1 VSPPGDIPVEER
13 AGTSATCGRIGPF
26 VSFPLPVRP
35 LLPLLR
41 PPIQRFRI
49 LFVEDDPAWQHLVAT
64 GLAEH
69 GIDVHG
75 APGVARALES
85 IDAVRPDAVVLDA
98 ILPDGNGFDLCR
110 RVRALIGE
118 LPVPIL
124 VFSGRDDE
132 ASIERAFAAGAA
144 DFFVKSLQ
152 WKLLAERLAQL
163 VSAAQMRTELASSQR
178 RLDRAKGLA
187 LLAHETARRTRELS
201 SIDPLTGL
209 LNRKGFLSAAQALLD
224 APREDP
230 AQPAALLRI
239 DLDRFNRLND
249 TLGAAAGD
257 EALKEVATRLRQAFR
272 NLPRIVLAR
281 LASDEFALFFPEMR
295 TAAAAERAA
304 QIAMTELGRPLTCGG
319 LDCVVRAS
327 VGLTTTAVPMRADAL
342 LAQAGQALSAA
353 KSLGG
358 NCSRRFQAELGHA
371 DRERFDLEAALHQ
384 ALDRHELVLHYQPI
398 IDPRSRLLSGV
409 EALMRWQRDDRLLS
423 PREFIPIAEETGLIF
438 RMGEWAVAEALQQVR
453 RWQAAGLQVATVSV
467 NIHARHLEQPE
478 LARAVSQAF
487 DSTGLAPSTLE
498 LELTETGVMRDIKR
512 SLDSLQC
519 LKQLGVRLA
528 LDDFGTGY
536 SSLAYLTQLPI
547 DTLKIDR
554 SFVDK
559 LGEGGQSRAVVRSIT
574 ALAQALGL
582 STVAEG
588 VETRAQL
595 DSLRALGCDE
605 VQGYFYARP
614 MPAQELPGWTQR
626 FDGAVPGA
634 VCTGPGAALRAV
646 PGVGETAPRIRPDDP
661 VAELRL

>member
-1 VSPPGDIPVEER
+1 MS
-13 AGTSATCGRIGPF
+13 
-26 VSFPLPVRP
+26 
-35 LLPLLR
+35 LLPL
-41 PPIQRFRI
+41 PIRRFRI
-49 LFVEDDPAWQHLVAT
+49 LLVEDDPAWQHLVST

-85 IDAVRPDAVVLDA
+85 LDAVRPDAVVLDA

-110 RVRALIGE
+110 RIRARIGE
-118 LPVPIL
+118 RPVPIL

-201 SIDPLTGL
+201 SSDPLTGL

-224 APREDP
+224 APREDL
-230 AQPAALLRI
+230 AQPAALLLI

-257 EALKEVATRLRQAFR
+257 EVLKEVATRLRQAFR
-272 NLPRIVLAR
+272 NMPRIVLAR
-281 LASDEFALFFPEMR
+281 LASDEFALLFPAMR

-327 VGLTTTAVPMRADAL
+327 VGLATTAVPMRADAL

-358 NCSRRFQAELGHA
+358 NCARRFQAELGHA

-384 ALDRHELVLHYQPI
+384 ALDRNELVLHYQPI
-398 IDPRSRLLSGV
+398 IDPRSRRLSGV
-409 EALMRWQRDDRLLS
+409 EALMRWQRDDRLLT
-423 PREFIPIAEETGLIF
+423 PREFIPIAEETGLVF

-453 RWQAAGLQVATVSV
+453 RWQAAGLEVATVSV

-478 LARAVSQAF
+478 LARAVSQAL
-487 DSTGLAPSTLE
+487 DSTGLASSTLE

-512 SLDSLQC
+512 SLDSLQG

-595 DSLRALGCDE
+595 DSLRSLGCDE

-614 MPAQELPGWTQR
+614 MPAQELPGWTRR
-626 FDGAVPGA
+626 FDGTVPGA
-634 VCTGPGAALRAV
+634 VHTGPGVVLRAV
-646 PGVGETAPRIRPDDP
+646 PGAGDTARRVPPDDP
-661 VAELRL
+661 VGMLRL

>member
-1 VSPPGDIPVEER
+1 L
-13 AGTSATCGRIGPF
+13 A
-26 VSFPLPVRP
+26 LQ
-35 LLPLLR
+35 R
-41 PPIQRFRI
+41 PPIRRFRI
-49 LFVEDDPAWQHLVAT
+49 LLVEDDAAWQHLVAT

-85 IDAVRPDAVVLDA
+85 LDAVRPDAVVLDA

-110 RVRALIGE
+110 RIRARIGE
-118 LPVPIL
+118 QPVPIL

-132 ASIERAFAAGAA
+132 ASIERAFDAGAA

-163 VSAAQMRTELASSQR
+163 VTAAQMRTELASSQR
-178 RLDRAKGLA
+178 RLDRAKELA
-187 LLAHETARRTRELS
+187 LLAHETARRARELS
-201 SIDPLTGL
+201 NSDPLTGL
-209 LNRKGFLSAAQALLD
+209 LNRKGFLSVAQALLD
-224 APREDP
+224 VPREDP
-230 AQPAALLRI
+230 AKPAALLLI
-239 DLDRFNRLND
+239 DLDRFKRLND

-257 EALKEVATRLRQAFR
+257 DTLQQVATRLQQAFR
-272 NLPRIVLAR
+272 NMPDIVLAR
-281 LASDEFALFFPEMR
+281 LASDEFALLFPTMR
-295 TAAAAERAA
+295 TAVAAERAA
-304 QIAMTELGRPLTCGG
+304 QIAMTALRRPLTCGG

-327 VGLTTTAVPMRADAL
+327 VGLATAAAPMPAAAL
-342 LAQAGQALSAA
+342 LAQAGQALSEA

-398 IDPRSRLLSGV
+398 VDPRTRRLAGV

-423 PREFIPIAEETGLIF
+423 PRDFIPIAEETGLIY
-438 RMGEWAVAEALQQVR
+438 RMGEWAVGEALQQVR
-453 RWQAAGLQVATVSV
+453 RWRTAGLEVSTVSV

-478 LARAVSQAF
+478 LARAVSQAL
-487 DSTGLAPSTLE
+487 DATGLASSTLE

-512 SLDSLQC
+512 SLDSLQG

-559 LGEGGQSRAVVRSIT
+559 LGESGQSRAVVRSIT

-582 STVAEG
+582 STIAEG

-595 DSLRALGCDE
+595 DSLRTLGCDE

-614 MPAQELPGWTQR
+614 MPAQELPGWSRR
-626 FDGAVPGA
+626 FDGAVPEP
-634 VCTGPGAALRAV
+634 VRTGPAALAL
-646 PGVGETAPRIRPDDP
+646 PSAGVGVDPVRRAGPDDP
-661 VAELRL
+661 AGGLRLHGRA

>member
-1 VSPPGDIPVEER
+1 M
-13 AGTSATCGRIGPF
+13 A
-26 VSFPLPVRP
+26 LQ
-35 LLPLLR
+35 R
-41 PPIQRFRI
+41 PPIRRFRI
-49 LFVEDDPAWQHLVAT
+49 LLVEDDAAWQHLVAT

-85 IDAVRPDAVVLDA
+85 LDAVRPDAVVLDA

-110 RVRALIGE
+110 RIRARIGE
-118 LPVPIL
+118 QPVPIL

-132 ASIERAFAAGAA
+132 ASIERAFDAGAA

-163 VSAAQMRTELASSQR
+163 VTAAQMRTELASSQR
-178 RLDRAKGLA
+178 RLDRAKELA
-187 LLAHETARRTRELS
+187 LLAHETARRARELS
-201 SIDPLTGL
+201 NSDPLTGL
-209 LNRKGFLSAAQALLD
+209 LNRKGFLSVAQALLD
-224 APREDP
+224 VPREDP
-230 AQPAALLRI
+230 AKPAALLLI
-239 DLDRFNRLND
+239 DLDRFKRLND

-257 EALKEVATRLRQAFR
+257 DTLQQVATRLQQAFR
-272 NLPRIVLAR
+272 NMPDIVLAR
-281 LASDEFALFFPEMR
+281 LASDEFALLFPTMR
-295 TAAAAERAA
+295 TAVAAERAA
-304 QIAMTELGRPLTCGG
+304 QIAMTALRRPLTCGG

-327 VGLTTTAVPMRADAL
+327 VGLATAAAPMPAAAL
-342 LAQAGQALSAA
+342 LAQAGQALSEA

-398 IDPRSRLLSGV
+398 VDPRTRRLAGV

-423 PREFIPIAEETGLIF
+423 PRDFIPIAEETGLIY
-438 RMGEWAVAEALQQVR
+438 RMGEWAVGEALQQVR
-453 RWQAAGLQVATVSV
+453 RWRTAGLEVSTVSV

-478 LARAVSQAF
+478 LARAVSQAL
-487 DSTGLAPSTLE
+487 DATGLASSTLE

-512 SLDSLQC
+512 SLDSLQG

-559 LGEGGQSRAVVRSIT
+559 LGESGQSRAVVRSIT

-582 STVAEG
+582 STIAEG

-595 DSLRALGCDE
+595 DSLRTLGCDE

-614 MPAQELPGWTQR
+614 MPAQELPGWSRR
-626 FDGAVPGA
+626 FDGAVPEP
-634 VCTGPGAALRAV
+634 VRTGPAALAL
-646 PGVGETAPRIRPDDP
+646 PSAGVGVDPVRRAGPDDP
-661 VAELRL
+661 AGGLRLHGRA

>member
-1 VSPPGDIPVEER
+1 M
-13 AGTSATCGRIGPF
+13 
-26 VSFPLPVRP
+26 PLP
-35 LLPLLR
+35 R
-41 PPIQRFRI
+41 PPNRRFRI
-49 LFVEDDPAWQHLVAT
+49 LLVEDDPAWQHLVAT

-85 IDAVRPDAVVLDA
+85 LETVRPDAVVLDA

-110 RVRALIGE
+110 RIRALIGE

-132 ASIERAFAAGAA
+132 ASIQRAFAAGAA

-201 SIDPLTGL
+201 SSDPLTGL

-230 AQPAALLRI
+230 GQPAALLLI

-272 NLPRIVLAR
+272 NMPGIVLAR
-281 LASDEFALFFPEMR
+281 LASDEFALLFPAMR

-304 QIAMTELGRPLTCGG
+304 QIAMTELSRPLTCGG

-327 VGLTTTAVPMRADAL
+327 VGLATTAVPMRADAL

-398 IDPRSRLLSGV
+398 VDPRTRRLAGV

-453 RWQAAGLQVATVSV
+453 RWQAAGLEVSTVSV

-478 LARAVSQAF
+478 LARAVSQAL
-487 DSTGLAPSTLE
+487 DSTGLESATLE

-512 SLDSLQC
+512 SLDSLQG

-559 LGEGGQSRAVVRSIT
+559 LGESGQSRAVVRSIT

-582 STVAEG
+582 STIAEG
-588 VETRAQL
+588 VETREQL
-595 DSLRALGCDE
+595 DSLRSLGCDE
-605 VQGYFYARP
+605 VQGYFYSRA
-614 MPAQELPGWTQR
+614 MPASDLPGWWR
-626 FDGAVPGA
+626 GFDGATPA
-634 VCTGPGAALRAV
+634 SMRTGPAA
-646 PGVGETAPRIRPDDP
+646 APRRAARSAPLTLDGPGESPTDAIY
-661 VAELRL
+661 V

>member
-1 VSPPGDIPVEER
+1 L
-13 AGTSATCGRIGPF
+13 A
-26 VSFPLPVRP
+26 LQ
-35 LLPLLR
+35 R
-41 PPIQRFRI
+41 PPIRRFRI
-49 LFVEDDPAWQHLVAT
+49 LLVEDAAAWQHLVAT

-75 APGVARALES
+75 APGAARALES
-85 IDAVRPDAVVLDA
+85 LDAVRPDAVVLDA

-110 RVRALIGE
+110 RIRARIGE
-118 LPVPIL
+118 QPVPIL

-132 ASIERAFAAGAA
+132 ASIERAFDAGAA

-163 VSAAQMRTELASSQR
+163 VTAAQMRTELASSQR
-178 RLDRAKGLA
+178 RLDRAKELA
-187 LLAHETARRTRELS
+187 LLAHETARRARELS
-201 SIDPLTGL
+201 NSDPLTGL

-230 AQPAALLRI
+230 AKPAALLLI
-239 DLDRFNRLND
+239 DLDRFKRLND

-257 EALKEVATRLRQAFR
+257 DTLQQVATRLQQAFR
-272 NLPRIVLAR
+272 NMPDIVLAR
-281 LASDEFALFFPEMR
+281 LASDEFALLFPTMR
-295 TAAAAERAA
+295 TAVAAERAA
-304 QIAMTELGRPLTCGG
+304 QIAMTALRRPLTCGG

-327 VGLTTTAVPMRADAL
+327 VGLATAAAPMPAAAL
-342 LAQAGQALSAA
+342 LAQAGQALSEA

-398 IDPRSRLLSGV
+398 VDPRTRRLAGV

-423 PREFIPIAEETGLIF
+423 PRDFIPIAEETGLIY
-438 RMGEWAVAEALQQVR
+438 RMGEWAVGEALQQVR
-453 RWQAAGLQVATVSV
+453 RWRTAGLEVSTVSV

-478 LARAVSQAF
+478 LARAVSQAL
-487 DSTGLAPSTLE
+487 DTTGLASSTLE

-512 SLDSLQC
+512 SLDSLQG

-559 LGEGGQSRAVVRSIT
+559 LGESGQSRAVVRSIT

-582 STVAEG
+582 STIAEG

-595 DSLRALGCDE
+595 DSLRTLGCDE

-614 MPAQELPGWTQR
+614 MPAQELPGWSRR
-626 FDGAVPGA
+626 FDGAVPEPIR
-634 VCTGPGAALRAV
+634 TGPAALALPSARVGVDPARRA
-646 PGVGETAPRIRPDDP
+646 GPDDP
-661 VAELRL
+661 ASGLQLRGRA

>member
-1 VSPPGDIPVEER
+1 M
-13 AGTSATCGRIGPF
+13 A
-26 VSFPLPVRP
+26 LQ
-35 LLPLLR
+35 R
-41 PPIQRFRI
+41 PPIRRFRI
-49 LFVEDDPAWQHLVAT
+49 LLVEDDAAWQHLVAT

-85 IDAVRPDAVVLDA
+85 LDAVRPDAVVLDA

-110 RVRALIGE
+110 RIRARIGE
-118 LPVPIL
+118 QPVPIL

-132 ASIERAFAAGAA
+132 ASIERAFDAGAA

-163 VSAAQMRTELASSQR
+163 VTAAQMRTELASSQR
-178 RLDRAKGLA
+178 RLDRAKELA
-187 LLAHETARRTRELS
+187 LLAHETARRARELS
-201 SIDPLTGL
+201 NSDPLTGL

-230 AQPAALLRI
+230 AKPAALLLI
-239 DLDRFNRLND
+239 DLDRFKRLND

-257 EALKEVATRLRQAFR
+257 DTLQQVATRLQQAFR
-272 NLPRIVLAR
+272 NMPDIVLAR
-281 LASDEFALFFPEMR
+281 LASDEFALLFPTMR
-295 TAAAAERAA
+295 TAVAAERAA
-304 QIAMTELGRPLTCGG
+304 QIAMTALRRPLTCGG

-327 VGLTTTAVPMRADAL
+327 VGLATAAAPMPAAAL
-342 LAQAGQALSAA
+342 LAQAGQALSEA

-398 IDPRSRLLSGV
+398 VDPRTRRLAGV

-423 PREFIPIAEETGLIF
+423 PRDFIPIAEETGLIY
-438 RMGEWAVAEALQQVR
+438 RMGEWAVGEALQQVR
-453 RWQAAGLQVATVSV
+453 RWRTAGLEVSTVSV

-478 LARAVSQAF
+478 LARAVSQAL
-487 DSTGLAPSTLE
+487 DTTGLASSTLE

-512 SLDSLQC
+512 SLDSLQG

-559 LGEGGQSRAVVRSIT
+559 LGESGQSRAVVRSIT

-582 STVAEG
+582 STIAEG

-595 DSLRALGCDE
+595 DSLRTLGCDE

-614 MPAQELPGWTQR
+614 MPAQELPGWSRR
-626 FDGAVPGA
+626 FDGAVPEP
-634 VCTGPGAALRAV
+634 VRTGPTAHVPPSAPVGVDPARRA
-646 PGVGETAPRIRPDDP
+646 GPDDP
-661 VAELRL
+661 ASGLQLRGRA